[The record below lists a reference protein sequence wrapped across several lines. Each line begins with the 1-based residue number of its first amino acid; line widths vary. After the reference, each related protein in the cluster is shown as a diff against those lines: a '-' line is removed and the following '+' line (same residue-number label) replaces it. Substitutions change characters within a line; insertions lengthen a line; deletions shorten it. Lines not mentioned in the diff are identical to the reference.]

1 MEILLSH
8 DHMIDRDRQGDDAM
22 RTYDDI
28 TTTCTSLPLFD
39 LLLLRLHGNLELV
52 SDFGGEG

>member
-22 RTYDDI
+22 RTYDDN
-28 TTTCTSLPLFD
+28 TTTCSSLPLFD
-39 LLLLRLHGNLELV
+39 LLLLRLHGNLEL
-52 SDFGGEG
+52 GRRLI